1 MAVDLTFRENRVEAA
16 PPRVFIEG
24 PFPRVGGWSYA
35 IGSDGRVLTFVNAEE
50 TSARQ
55 LKIITNFP
63 ELVRQK
69 ERQAAR

>member
-1 MAVDLTFRENRVEAA
+1 VSA
-16 PPRVFIEG
+16 
-24 PFPRVGGWSYA
+24 WSYD
-35 IGSDGRVLTFVNAEE
+35 IGPDGRVLTFVNAEE

-69 ERQAAR
+69 ERQAAK